1 MTATLTTTLSSTTKV
16 SSTGKAHR
24 RPDTASASTTLP
36 FAGLLALAVALS
48 LGSTHPPGDAGT
60 LDHIAALSVDRMA
73 EGKIGFTPSSK
84 ALCAVEYIAA
94 FHAGALINGRTC
106 NLEAVWGE
114 HVLFT
119 KDYQKHLQQAG
130 FSREHM
136 QPDSY
141 HVELTQYMLNVSNV
155 AVQVP
160 NTAHLQQAMKWSDS
174 QLQSALNGYRQFLT
188 AIITANGSSPLAPS
202 AVTDE
207 VWHHHLRHGRSY
219 RIMSRQLGRRYIG
232 HSPFTTA
239 AGKATGPSA
248 YKHTLELIRASGE
261 EPDAWVWPYQPMDSC
276 DVDNTC
282 SHQGCSGDCDYTCRH
297 R

>member
-1 MTATLTTTLSSTTKV
+1 MLSSKTTLSST
-16 SSTGKAHR
+16 GKTPPY
-24 RPDTASASTTLP
+24 RPDTTTASTVLP
-36 FAGLLALAVALS
+36 FVGLIALAIALS
-48 LGSTHPPGDAGT
+48 LGSTHPPDAGT

-84 ALCAVEYIAA
+84 ALCATEYTAA
-94 FHAGALINGRTC
+94 FGAGTLAGGRTC
-106 NLEAVWGE
+106 DLEAVWGE

-119 KDYQKHLQQAG
+119 RDYQKHLQQAG
-130 FSREHM
+130 FSRGHM

-141 HVELTQYMLNVSNV
+141 HVELTQDVLNVSNV
-155 AVQVP
+155 PIQLP
-160 NTAHLQQAMKWSDS
+160 NAAHLQQAMKWSDS
-174 QLQSALNGYRQFLT
+174 QLQSALNGYKQFLT

-202 AVTDE
+202 VVTDE

-248 YKHTLELIRASGE
+248 YKHTLELIRATGE
-261 EPDAWVWPYQPMDSC
+261 EPDAWVWPHTASMD
-276 DVDNTC
+276 
-282 SHQGCSGDCDYTCRH
+282 GCSGCSCSACDYGDWH
-297 R
+297 